1 MLSKA
6 KHLLSAK
13 SGAGCAISKGA
24 RTKLIS

>member
-13 SGAGCAISKGA
+13 SGAGCAISKRA
-24 RTKLIS
+24 HT